1 MTPTKP
7 NKMMPADNLSTEAVH
22 NLSTAS
28 AYVLTL
34 LREVLALNEADR
46 AAEEARRRE
55 REDVMA
61 LLGYRS

>member
-7 NKMMPADNLSTEAVH
+7 NIYTGLSTETVD

-28 AYVLTL
+28 AYALTL
-34 LREVLALNEADR
+34 LREVLALNEADK

-55 REDVMA
+55 REDAMA
-61 LLGYRS
+61 LLGYGS

>member
-7 NKMMPADNLSTEAVH
+7 NISTGLSTEIVDT
-22 NLSTAS
+22 LSTAS
-28 AYVLTL
+28 AYVFTL

-55 REDVMA
+55 REDAMA
-61 LLGYRS
+61 LLGYGS

>member
-7 NKMMPADNLSTEAVH
+7 NKTMPVDNLSTDNVD

-28 AYVLTL
+28 AYALTL

-55 REDVMA
+55 REDAMA
-61 LLGYRS
+61 LLGYGS

>member
-1 MTPTKP
+1 MTLTKP
-7 NKMMPADNLSTEAVH
+7 NISTELSTENVD

-34 LREVLALNEADR
+34 LREVLALNEADK

-55 REDVMA
+55 REDAMA
-61 LLGYRS
+61 LLGYEP

>member
-1 MTPTKP
+1 MLTLTKP
-7 NKMMPADNLSTEAVH
+7 NKEANVD

-34 LREVLALNEADR
+34 LREVLALNEADK

-55 REDVMA
+55 REDAMA
-61 LLGYRS
+61 LLGYGS